1 MAGRRHLCAAS
12 PTAGSIAATD
22 RCKRLATGAR
32 GPQGYAMN
40 RAWIVSAAVSLVS
53 CSSGKA
59 VVHRFEDDY
68 EAARLE
74 AVRSKLPLAVEVW
87 APW

>member
-1 MAGRRHLCAAS
+1 
-12 PTAGSIAATD
+12 
-22 RCKRLATGAR
+22 
-32 GPQGYAMN
+32 MN
-40 RAWIVSAAVSLVS
+40 RAWLVSVVASLVS
-53 CSSGKA
+53 CSAGGPAASRA
-59 VVHRFEDDY
+59 VIHRFEDDY

>member
-1 MAGRRHLCAAS
+1 LCAAS

-22 RCKRLATGAR
+22 RCKLLATGPR
-32 GPQGYAMN
+32 PVQGCAMN
-40 RAWIVSAAVSLVS
+40 RAWLVSAAVSLVS
-53 CSSGKA
+53 CSSGSSGKA